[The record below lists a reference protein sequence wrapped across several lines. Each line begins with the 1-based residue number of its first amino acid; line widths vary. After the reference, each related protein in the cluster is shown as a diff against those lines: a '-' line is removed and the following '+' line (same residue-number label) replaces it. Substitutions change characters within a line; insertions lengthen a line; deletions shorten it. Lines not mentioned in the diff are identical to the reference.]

1 MGFQKG
7 NKIAR
12 ANKGKAGIGRPK
24 EETREALRD
33 LMTNNGMRAAAIAT
47 LHEALANR
55 DKDGNVTNAAAKAA
69 EHILIR
75 TDGPPDQQVQH
86 TGKVQIVVTYED

>member
-1 MGFQKG
+1 MAFQKG
-7 NKIAR
+7 NKLGK
-12 ANKGKAGIGRPK
+12 ANKGKDLPGRPK
-24 EETREALRD
+24 EKAREALRD

-47 LHEALANR
+47 LHEALSNR
-55 DKDGNVTNAAAKAA
+55 DKDGNVTPAAAKAS

-86 TGKVQIVVTYED
+86 SGKVQIVVTYED